1 MKDKSK
7 GKITDEFV
15 GLKSKRHSIKDDDGK
30 ENKAAKGINQN
41 VVKNTEHQEYIDVS
55 FNKKVVRPNMKK
67 IQSKLQRIGTY
78 DVCKIYLPCYDDNR
92 CILHDRIN
100 NLVYFHKDTISQ

>member
-7 GKITDEFV
+7 GKIIDEFV
-15 GLKSKRHSIKDDDGK
+15 GLKSKRYSMKDGK

-55 FNKKVVRPNMKK
+55 FYKKVVRSNMKK
-67 IQSKLQRIGTY
+67 IQNKLQRIGTY
-78 DVCKIYLPCYDDNR
+78 DVCKIYLSCYDDKR
-92 CILHDRIN
+92 CILHYRIN
-100 NLVYFHKDTISQ
+100 NLAYFHKDTRSQ